1 MMIRKGFLYTLAT
14 ALCIGALSTAAPAI
28 AASSQHQELPLE
40 AQWSAV
46 QDPALTPDV
55 LTAANDSDAAND
67 SGISPEQADS
77 SADISPETSGKTE
90 GAEVNTD
97 GPISDEAGWD
107 SEDADDT
114 SEDDEPDMDSLGI
127 KAENIETSTTSY
139 QLKTL
144 TVTKSKFVADTF
156 NGVQALYRP
165 GGNDGTS
172 STYSCAAYVKRY
184 YSQVHKTN
192 VYNLNTGCTP
202 LASNGKKF
210 QKVSA
215 PKEGDIMRFT
225 GHWAIVKKVN
235 PSSKTVVLI
244 EQNWKWNQGG
254 STLCKINR
262 SVGWQ
267 SGSFFRLK

>member
-14 ALCIGALSTAAPAI
+14 ALCIGALSTATPAM
-28 AASSQHQELPLE
+28 AASNQYQELPLE
-40 AQWSAV
+40 TQRSTV
-46 QDPALTPDV
+46 QDPALTPGV
-55 LTAANDSDAAND
+55 PTAANGSDDAND
-67 SGISPEQADS
+67 SGIAPEQADS
-77 SADISPETSGKTE
+77 SADISPETSSEAE

-97 GPISDEAGWD
+97 EPISDEAGWD
-107 SEDADDT
+107 SED
-114 SEDDEPDMDSLGI
+114 DELDMDSLGI
-127 KAENIETSTTSY
+127 KAENTETSTTSY

-144 TVTKSKFVADTF
+144 TVTKNKFVADTF

-184 YSQVHKTN
+184 YSQVHKTK

-202 LASNGKKF
+202 LTSDGKKF